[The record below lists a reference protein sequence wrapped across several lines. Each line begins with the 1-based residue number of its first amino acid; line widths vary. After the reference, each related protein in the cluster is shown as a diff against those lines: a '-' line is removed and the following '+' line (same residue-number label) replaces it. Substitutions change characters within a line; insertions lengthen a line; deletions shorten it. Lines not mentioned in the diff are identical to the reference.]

1 MLLSI
6 RLENIIVKF
15 GHKLDGILSRLSLSK
30 SVEEIEIGCDKNE
43 DNEDNYDIHQL

>member
-6 RLENIIVKF
+6 GSENIIVKF
-15 GHKLDGILSRLSLSK
+15 GLKLDGILNRLSLSN

-43 DNEDNYDIHQL
+43 DNYDIHQS